1 MIPTQLNEIAEFLK
15 TNPYNLSQPLQDG
28 RLNSSVNEEEILNTI
43 KHFFPIQ
50 LPKAREWWDFSFKKN
65 DIFYPVNIKITTTK
79 TADNLNGKLGIY
91 YALCGL
97 VPEFN
102 DEIAWEKYFQ
112 KLHKDLGK
120 NTNRDYYFLI
130 INKNDPKDIFINSL
144 KGIQTLQSNN
154 LPFQCKWDNNREIIQ
169 RNFTESKNFIL
180 SALAKSVTLRA
191 NIYQNLIENRAN
203 FIISF
208 LTSHRF
214 F

>member
-1 MIPTQLNEIAEFLK
+1 MIPTQLNEIAKFLK

-43 KHFFPIQ
+43 KDYFPIQ

-65 DIFYPVNIKITTTK
+65 DIFYPINIKTTTTK

-97 VPEFN
+97 LPTFN
-102 DEIAWEKYFQ
+102 NEIAWEKYFQ

-120 NTNRDYYFLI
+120 NTDRDYYFLI

-144 KGIQTLQSNN
+144 KGIQTLQPNN

-169 RNFTESKNFIL
+169 RNFDESKNSIL
-180 SALAKSVTLRA
+180 SALAKSVKLRA
-191 NIYQNLIENRAN
+191 NIYLAFKE
-203 FIISF
+203 
-208 LTSHRF
+208 F
-214 F
+214 FGGFFCIN

>member
-1 MIPTQLNEIAEFLK
+1 
-15 TNPYNLSQPLQDG
+15 PYHLSQPLQDG

-43 KHFFPIQ
+43 KDYFPIQ
-50 LPKAREWWDFSFKKN
+50 LPRTREWWDFSFEKN
-65 DIFYPVNIKITTTK
+65 DIFYPVNIKTTTTK

-102 DEIAWEKYFQ
+102 NEIAWEKYFQ

-144 KGIQTLQSNN
+144 KGIQTIQPNN

-169 RNFTESKNFIL
+169 RDFDKSKNFIL
-180 SALAKSVTLRA
+180 SALAKSIELRA
-191 NIYQNLIENRAN
+191 DIY
-203 FIISF
+203 
-208 LTSHRF
+208 
-214 F
+214 

>member
-28 RLNSSVNEEEILNTI
+28 RLNSSINEEEILNII
-43 KHFFPIQ
+43 KDYFPIQ

-65 DIFYPVNIKITTTK
+65 DIFYPVNIKTTTTK
-79 TADNLNGKLGIY
+79 TADNLNCKLGIY

-102 DEIAWEKYFQ
+102 NEIAWEKYFQ

-130 INKNDPKDIFINSL
+130 INKNDPKDVFINSL
-144 KGIQTLQSNN
+144 KGIQTLQPNN
-154 LPFQCKWDNNREIIQ
+154 LPFQCKWDNNRKIVQ
-169 RNFTESKNFIL
+169 RNFDESKNFIL
-180 SALAKSVTLRA
+180 SALAKSVKLRA
-191 NIYQNLIENRAN
+191 NIY
-203 FIISF
+203 
-208 LTSHRF
+208 LTFKEVFGEF
-214 F
+214 FE

>member
-15 TNPYNLSQPLQDG
+15 TNPYHLSQPLQDG
-28 RLNSSVNEEEILNTI
+28 HLNSSINEEEILNTI
-43 KHFFPIQ
+43 KHSFPIQ

-65 DIFYPVNIKITTTK
+65 DIFYPVNITTTK

-97 VPEFN
+97 LPEFN
-102 DEIAWEKYFQ
+102 NEIAWEKYFQ

-144 KGIQTLQSNN
+144 KGIQTLQPNGNN
-154 LPFQCKWDNNREIIQ
+154 LPFQCKWDNNREIVQ
-169 RNFTESKNFIL
+169 RNFIESKNFIL
-180 SALAKSVTLRA
+180 SALAESVKLRVYLA
-191 NIYQNLIENRAN
+191 FKEV
-203 FIISF
+203 FGE
-208 LTSHRF
+208 F
-214 F
+214 FE

>member
-1 MIPTQLNEIAEFLK
+1 MVPTQLNEIAEFLK

-43 KHFFPIQ
+43 KDYFPIQ
-50 LPKAREWWDFSFKKN
+50 LPKAREWWDFSFEEN
-65 DIFYPVNIKITTTK
+65 DIFYPVNIKTTTTK

-102 DEIAWEKYFQ
+102 NEIAWEKYFH

-130 INKNDPKDIFINSL
+130 INKNDPKDVFINSL
-144 KGIQTLQSNN
+144 KGIQTLQPNN
-154 LPFQCKWDNNREIIQ
+154 LPFQCKWDNNREIVQ
-169 RNFTESKNFIL
+169 RSFMESKNFIL
-180 SALAKSVTLRA
+180 SALAESVKLRA
-191 NIYQNLIENRAN
+191 NIY
-203 FIISF
+203 
-208 LTSHRF
+208 
-214 F
+214 

>member
-43 KHFFPIQ
+43 KDYFPIQ

-65 DIFYPVNIKITTTK
+65 DIFYSVNIKTTTTK

-102 DEIAWEKYFQ
+102 NEIAWEKYFQ

-130 INKNDPKDIFINSL
+130 INKNDPKDVFINSL
-144 KGIQTLQSNN
+144 KGIQTLQPNN
-154 LPFQCKWDNNREIIQ
+154 LPFQCKWDNNREIVQ
-169 RNFTESKNFIL
+169 RNFDGSKNFIL
-180 SALAKSVTLRA
+180 SALAKSVKSRA
-191 NIYQNLIENRAN
+191 NIY
-203 FIISF
+203 
-208 LTSHRF
+208 LTFKEF
-214 F
+214 FGDFFE

>member
-28 RLNSSVNEEEILNTI
+28 RLNSSINEEEILNTI
-43 KHFFPIQ
+43 KHFPIQ

-65 DIFYPVNIKITTTK
+65 DIFYPVNITTTK

-97 VPEFN
+97 LPEFN
-102 DEIAWEKYFQ
+102 NEIAWEKYFQ

-120 NTNRDYYFLI
+120 NTDRDYYFLV

-144 KGIQTLQSNN
+144 KGIQTLQPNN

-169 RNFTESKNFIL
+169 RDFDGSKNSIL

-191 NIYQNLIENRAN
+191 NIYLAFKEV
-203 FIISF
+203 FGE
-208 LTSHRF
+208 F
-214 F
+214 FE

>member
-1 MIPTQLNEIAEFLK
+1 MIPTQLNEIAKFLK

-43 KHFFPIQ
+43 KDYFPIQ
-50 LPKAREWWDFSFKKN
+50 LPKAREWWDFSFEEN
-65 DIFYPVNIKITTTK
+65 DIFYPVNIKTTTTK

-97 VPEFN
+97 LPTFN
-102 DEIAWEKYFQ
+102 NEIAWEKYFQ

-120 NTNRDYYFLI
+120 NTDRDYYFLI

-144 KGIQTLQSNN
+144 KGIQTLQPNN

-169 RNFTESKNFIL
+169 RDFDESKNSIL
-180 SALAKSVTLRA
+180 SALAKSVKLRST
-191 NIYQNLIENRAN
+191 IDLKE
-203 FIISF
+203 
-208 LTSHRF
+208 F
-214 F
+214 FGGFFVSIRY

>member
-43 KHFFPIQ
+43 KDYFPIQ
-50 LPKAREWWDFSFKKN
+50 LPRTREWWDFSFEENK
-65 DIFYPVNIKITTTK
+65 IFYPVNIKTTTTK

-102 DEIAWEKYFQ
+102 NEIAWEKYFQ

-130 INKNDPKDIFINSL
+130 INKNDPKDVFINSL
-144 KGIQTLQSNN
+144 KGIQTLQPNN
-154 LPFQCKWDNNREIIQ
+154 LPFQCKWDNNREIVQ
-169 RNFTESKNFIL
+169 RDFNESKNFIL
-180 SALAKSVTLRA
+180 STLAKSVKLRA
-191 NIYQNLIENRAN
+191 NIY
-203 FIISF
+203 
-208 LTSHRF
+208 LTFKDF
-214 F
+214 FGEFFE

>member
-28 RLNSSVNEEEILNTI
+28 RLNSSVNEEEILNAI
-43 KHFFPIQ
+43 KHSFPIQ
-50 LPKAREWWDFSFKKN
+50 LPKAREWWDFSFKEN
-65 DIFYPVNIKITTTK
+65 DIFYPVNITTTK

-102 DEIAWEKYFQ
+102 NEIAWEKYFQ

-130 INKNDPKDIFINSL
+130 INKNDPKDVFINSL
-144 KGIQTLQSNN
+144 KGIQTLQPNN
-154 LPFQCKWDNNREIIQ
+154 LPFQCKWDNNREIVQ
-169 RNFTESKNFIL
+169 RNFIESKNFIL
-180 SALAKSVTLRA
+180 SALAKSVKLRA
-191 NIYQNLIENRAN
+191 SIY
-203 FIISF
+203 
-208 LTSHRF
+208 LTFKEVFGEF
-214 F
+214 FE